1 MQQPSPSAR
10 RYARRAILQ
19 ALYQWQLGGASASEI
34 ELYFFV
40 HQKMDKVDRA
50 YFSEL
55 LKAIIA
61 QSAELDELL
70 QPALDRKVEELT
82 PVERAILYLG
92 SYELKER
99 LDVPYKV
106 VINEGVKL
114 AKDFGAQDS
123 FKYINGVL
131 DRLSLSLREIE
142 RQ

>member
-1 MQQPSPSAR
+1 
-10 RYARRAILQ
+10 
-19 ALYQWQLGGASASEI
+19 
-34 ELYFFV
+34 
-40 HQKMDKVDRA
+40 MDKVDRA

-55 LKAIIA
+55 LKAIVA